1 MKKIIILTGDE
12 LRHQY
17 LRRIISL
24 SPGIEVLAS
33 YCEGP
38 EKSLQARVTA
48 NENSSELMKRHVSM
62 RLQSEEDFF
71 SNLTLLTEDKSAPIK
86 INKGAIN
93 DKEIVEKI
101 ILAAPD
107 LIVCYGSSLIK
118 GELLAKFAGRF
129 LNVHLGLSP
138 YYRGSGTNVW
148 PLINN
153 EPEYVGA
160 TFMYIDPGIDTGEI
174 IHQMR
179 AKICFGDTPHQIG
192 NRLIS
197 DISLTYV
204 ELICNFDRLKKM
216 RQPDNIPGKLYY
228 IKDFDEA
235 ACQKLYANFAH
246 GLVDKYLALRDT
258 RERAV
263 PLLENPGLGKSR
275 G

>member
-1 MKKIIILTGDE
+1 
-12 LRHQY
+12 
-17 LRRIISL
+17 
-24 SPGIEVLAS
+24 
-33 YCEGP
+33 
-38 EKSLQARVTA
+38 
-48 NENSSELMKRHVSM
+48 
-62 RLQSEEDFF
+62 
-71 SNLTLLTEDKSAPIK
+71 
-86 INKGAIN
+86 
-93 DKEIVEKI
+93 
-101 ILAAPD
+101 
-107 LIVCYGSSLIK
+107 
-118 GELLAKFAGRF
+118 
-129 LNVHLGLSP
+129 
-138 YYRGSGTNVW
+138 
-148 PLINN
+148 
-153 EPEYVGA
+153 
-160 TFMYIDPGIDTGEI
+160 
-174 IHQMR
+174 MR